1 MMMMM
6 IVLMFMEMEPDRRS
20 AGIPGAQ
27 QLLNW
32 FLGQGRHELG
42 EEFLAVAIYGHLH
55 RKGITMKFRH
65 FSLSL
70 SPLPILFFLRSL
82 VASLFFS
89 LAEIIG
95 RFRQGSRQPFLTHL
109 N

>member
-70 SPLPILFFLRSL
+70 SLHFQS
-82 VASLFFS
+82 FS
-89 LAEIIG
+89 SCGL
-95 RFRQGSRQPFLTHL
+95 
-109 N
+109 

>member
-1 MMMMM
+1 MMMM

-42 EEFLAVAIYGHLH
+42 EEFLAVAIYGPLH

-70 SPLPILFFLRSL
+70 SLHFQS
-82 VASLFFS
+82 FS
-89 LAEIIG
+89 SCGL
-95 RFRQGSRQPFLTHL
+95 
-109 N
+109 